1 MIMKRF
7 HTQKRMLAVEI
18 SAAIQHGEYRPG
30 EWLRQIDLETRF
42 GSTRFDVRTALEEL
56 TLRRTIEHVPNRGYR
71 VASIDDET
79 IANINKV
86 RIILE
91 SATAPEIVT
100 RANAETI
107 GRLRDIAQSFTLAV
121 QSGSEDELSRINRQF
136 HEILFGLCGNPV
148 LEEMIWALRD
158 RSRIG
163 TRTVWKSHQALLQS
177 ERDHHAII
185 AAIEQRDTAK
195 LVGLISNHIYLDG
208 RILPAPTP

>member
-1 MIMKRF
+1 MKRF
-7 HTQKRMLAVEI
+7 HTQKRMLASEI

-56 TLRRTIEHVPNRGYR
+56 TVRRTIEHVPNRGYR
-71 VASIDDET
+71 VASIDEET
-79 IANINKV
+79 IASINKV

-91 SATAPEIVT
+91 SATAPEIVA
-100 RANAETI
+100 RADAPTI
-107 GRLRDIAQSFTLAV
+107 ERLRGIAENFTLAV

-163 TRTVWKSHQALLQS
+163 TRTVWKSHQALLKS

-185 AAIEQRDTAK
+185 AAIEGGE
-195 LVGLISNHIYLDG
+195 VGRLAELISDHIYLDG
-208 RILPAPTP
+208 KILPAPG